1 MKREHRRYV
10 LGFAAAGFFICMALF
25 PGSIYAGARRG
36 LDLWAGILVPAML
49 PFFILAEI
57 LMASGIL
64 RLLGRLLSPVMG
76 PLFNLPGAGGL
87 GIALGYTSGFPMG
100 AVISSRLYQEGFL
113 RRDEAGRLLAFT
125 NNSSPGFL
133 LTSLAAG
140 MLGNPAFGLL
150 FVLCHY
156 GSNLIF
162 GMLLGIASRFPIRK
176 AAKKRGG
183 AAAGGWAKETGWR
196 QQAEEAKE
204 AAAKEAE
211 AKAIGDTSRRSD
223 LAPSFSRIIT
233 ESISSAIQSILALGG
248 FVLLFA
254 AALQLLEDLYLLERL
269 ARLFAFF
276 LPAGLYVA
284 PLSKALATGFIELT
298 LGLRQLTAIPLAAAD
313 MVTYCLIILG
323 WSGLSIQAQV
333 MGLAGTARLPLK
345 YYLMGC
351 IVQPLLSLILLR
363 FCLFLL

>member
-1 MKREHRRYV
+1 MKREHRRYL

-162 GMLLGIASRFPIRK
+162 GMILGIASRFPIRK
-176 AAKKRGG
+176 AAKRGG
-183 AAAGGWAKETGWR
+183 AAAGDRAKETGWR
-196 QQAEEAKE
+196 QQAEEAK
-204 AAAKEAE
+204 AA
-211 AKAIGDTSRRSD
+211 GDPSRRSD
-223 LAPSFSRIIT
+223 LSPSFSRIIT

-254 AALQLLEDLYLLERL
+254 AALQLLEDLYLLDRL

-351 IVQPLLSLILLR
+351 IVQPLLSLLLLR

>member
-1 MKREHRRYV
+1 MKREHRRYL
-10 LGFAAAGFFICMALF
+10 LGLAAAGFFICMALF

-100 AVISSRLYQEGFL
+100 AVISSRLYEEGFL

-150 FVLCHY
+150 FVICHY
-156 GSNLIF
+156 GSNLLF
-162 GMLLGIASRFPIRK
+162 GMLLGIASRFPFKR
-176 AAKKRGG
+176 AAKKGG
-183 AAAGGWAKETGWR
+183 KSAGGSWVKEGGCR
-196 QQAEEAKE
+196 QEAGKAE
-204 AAAKEAE
+204 
-211 AKAIGDTSRRSD
+211 AIGDTPRRSD
-223 LAPSFSRIIT
+223 SGLSFSKIIT
-233 ESISSAIQSILALGG
+233 ESISAAIQSILALGG

-254 AALQLLEDLYLLERL
+254 AALQLLEDLYLLDRL
-269 ARLFAFF
+269 AQLFAFF
-276 LPAGLYVA
+276 LPSGLYLA

-345 YYLMGC
+345 YYLIGC
-351 IVQPLLSLILLR
+351 IAQPLLSLLLLR
-363 FCLFLL
+363 LCLFLLA

>member
-1 MKREHRRYV
+1 
-10 LGFAAAGFFICMALF
+10 MALF

-57 LMASGIL
+57 LMGSGIL
-64 RLLGRLLSPVMG
+64 RLLGRVLSPVMR
-76 PLFNLPGAGGL
+76 PFFNLPGAGGL

-100 AVISSRLYQEGFL
+100 AVISSRLYEEGFL
-113 RRDEAGRLLAFT
+113 KRDEAGRLLAFT

-140 MLGNPAFGLL
+140 MLNNPAFGLL

-156 GSNLIF
+156 GSNLLF
-162 GMLLGIASRFPIRK
+162 GMILGITSRFPTKRVG
-176 AAKKRGG
+176 KKDGG
-183 AAAGGWAKETGWR
+183 AAYRAKDTHRQQETG
-196 QQAEEAKE
+196 
-204 AAAKEAE
+204 EAE
-211 AKAIGDTSRRSD
+211 AIRATAPRSD
-223 LAPSFSRIIT
+223 SASSFSKIIT

-254 AALQLLEDLYLLERL
+254 AALQLLEDLYLLDRL
-269 ARLFAFF
+269 ARLFTFF

-298 LGLRQLTAIPLAAAD
+298 LGLRQLTALPLAAAD
-313 MVTYCLIILG
+313 MITYCLILLG

-333 MGLAGTARLPLK
+333 MGLAGSARLPLK

-351 IVQPLLSLILLR
+351 ILQPLLSLILLR